1 MRLRDILTVLKAQR
15 KSKNSPVVLKINE
28 FCTECKELTYKVGFT
43 RWITFYDIETVFQY
57 MLMDSSMTDFTI
69 EIMIRLKQ
77 AIEEYQKNV
86 KSKKTPWK
94 ALKII
99 IDVARKS
106 TVI

>member
-1 MRLRDILTVLKAQR
+1 MRLRDILTVLKAQK
-15 KSKNSPVVLKINE
+15 KSKNSPTVLKINE
-28 FCTECKELTYKVGFT
+28 FCTECKTLTYKIHYR
-43 RWITFYDIETVFQY
+43 RWINFYDIETVFQY
-57 MLMDSSMTDFTI
+57 MLMDSTMTDFTI

-86 KSKKTPWK
+86 KSNRTPWI

-106 TVI
+106 RVI